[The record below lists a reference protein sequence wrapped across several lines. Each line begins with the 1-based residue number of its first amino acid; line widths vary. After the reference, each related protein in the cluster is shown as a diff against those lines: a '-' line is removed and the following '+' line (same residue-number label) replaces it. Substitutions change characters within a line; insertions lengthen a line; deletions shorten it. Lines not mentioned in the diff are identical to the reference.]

1 MPAMIMVILSVV
13 SLMVLS
19 IFSEIRPLPREE
31 YDKAAR
37 QKVLSAYHQTGSL
50 PSSAVVFGRAVT
62 VPAGSVSVD
71 RQRKVAFDVLD
82 WRRAMVE
89 QALINTCIT
98 MMARCGKKDK
108 ALLWAFMP
116 SDQGL
121 VSSLLSGTTAGSL
134 DCGTATATEYEQYG
148 RYLLN
153 RVLDTST
160 LAAISFEGS
169 SLNFYYSRPAI
180 GEGCSYSDVV
190 DLR

>member
-1 MPAMIMVILSVV
+1 MPAMVMVILTVV

-19 IFSEIRPLPREE
+19 VFAEIRPLPREE

-98 MMARCGKKDK
+98 MMARCGKMMPCD
-108 ALLWAFMP
+108 AFMKLCVGYRVKNLREDP
-116 SDQGL
+116 DVRARPVRRTANSQDVPRDGSIDWDRFEQLASDETRQ
-121 VSSLLSGTTAGSL
+121 SMFSPTM
-134 DCGTATATEYEQYG
+134 
-148 RYLLN
+148 
-153 RVLDTST
+153 
-160 LAAISFEGS
+160 
-169 SLNFYYSRPAI
+169 
-180 GEGCSYSDVV
+180 
-190 DLR
+190 